1 MSKKTK
7 IIILI
12 ILSFLLTLFLFELII
27 GCGSMK
33 STMDYSIKHGGNMFA
48 IYAPIVEAGIYHFI
62 FIIIIAF
69 IAHFKNIDST
79 YKKILKYL
87 PVYTIVLTLP
97 MSLPAMLLAS
107 IFHLYGLG

>member
-12 ILSFLLTLFLFELII
+12 ILSFLLTLFLFELIV

-33 STMDYSIKHGGNMFA
+33 STVNYAAKHGGNMFA
-48 IYAPIVEAGIYHFI
+48 IYAPIAKAGMYHFI

-69 IAHFKNIDST
+69 IAHFKNIDNT

-87 PVYTIVLTLP
+87 PVYTILLTLP
-97 MSLPAMLLAS
+97 MSMPAMFFAS
-107 IFHLYGLG
+107 FFHLYGLG